1 MIKKIITIFLA
12 FIFLFS
18 ALTSCSDIPSE
29 DSAPET
35 TLSVTEESEEM
46 PEETVIHSF
55 YAERVLYS
63 YAPEEDYAYL
73 VAVKGT
79 KEKEKW
85 KRIYVD
91 PEKNKDLLIYYEE
104 GEIYEVFYFGEITS
118 MADGECGYVEQL
130 HSFRIATS
138 PRKYDGIDYSVAV
151 LSEGFNKNAIRP
163 ISLAAE
169 GKSEHFILLLAQS
182 FDKFNPMIGSCFMFK
197 FDLPD
202 NPTYLQQKTIAFR
215 NQRRQLLDVFD
226 AEFFSNNDLLMIF
239 IESGS
244 GSERYDVENISI
256 ESGLCNVTVR
266 ITEPDGTCDMAYW
279 IIFVSIPKE
288 VSAAITEYKYEVL
301 PYEWKSQDR

>member
-1 MIKKIITIFLA
+1 MIKKIISIFLA

-18 ALTSCSDIPSE
+18 ALPSCNDTT
-29 DSAPET
+29 DKGGTPET
-35 TLSVTEESEEM
+35 TLPVTEESEEM

-63 YAPEEDYAYL
+63 YAPEDDYAFL
-73 VAVKGT
+73 VAAKDT
-79 KEKEKW
+79 EEYEKW

-91 PEKNKDLLIYYEE
+91 PEKNKDLLIFYEE
-104 GEIYEVFYFGEITS
+104 GEIYEIFYFGEITS
-118 MADGECGYVEQL
+118 MADGECGYIDQL
-130 HSFRIATS
+130 HSIKIATS
-138 PRKYDGIDYSVAV
+138 PREYDNIGYSVAV
-151 LSEGFNKNAIRP
+151 LREGFNKNAIRP

-169 GKSEHFILLLAQS
+169 GKSEHFLLLLAQS
-182 FDKFNPMIGSCFMFK
+182 FDEFNPMIGSCFMFK

-202 NPTYLQQKTIAFR
+202 SPTYLQQKTIAFR

-288 VSAAITEYKYEVL
+288 VSATITEYKYEVL
-301 PYEWKSQDR
+301 PYKWE